1 MSKAKR
7 KTDERLEKRIEDYE
21 DTMQKMKGSNVGAYH
36 RPGSRKKVH

>member
-7 KTDERLEKRIEDYE
+7 KADERLQKRIAGYDEMMR
-21 DTMQKMKGSNVGAYH
+21 TMKGSNDGAYH